1 MYFIYSFARDTYIG
15 YDFTYHVIHFYTI
28 RTNFVI
34 LSLYT
39 SILKFKTKCILKN
52 SHRQYT
58 SLS

>member
-39 SILKFKTKCILKN
+39 SILKFKTKCILKKL
-52 SHRQYT
+52 T
-58 SLS
+58 